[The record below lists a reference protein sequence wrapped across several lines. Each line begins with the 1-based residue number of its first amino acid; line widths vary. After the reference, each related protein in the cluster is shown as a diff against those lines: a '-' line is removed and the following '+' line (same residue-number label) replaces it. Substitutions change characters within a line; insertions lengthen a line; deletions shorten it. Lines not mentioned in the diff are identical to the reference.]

1 MGRRKTRGFGLI
13 WLAVLGMVM
22 PVAALQAA
30 DGPTVASVPVPSAT
44 PPSPAAPVAAVSD
57 VALSADGLLRG
68 QLLSPQGRGLAG
80 VQVTASSGNRS
91 LGSVTTDAEG
101 RFAIAGLNGGVV
113 TLVAGQTQT
122 VVRVWT
128 PKAAPAAAK
137 SSVLLVDGQ
146 SQALGQSWRGFKK
159 VVTNPWVIAGVVAAA
174 VAIPVAIHN
183 ANDDNPASP

>member
-1 MGRRKTRGFGLI
+1 MGRRKIRGFGLI
-13 WLAVLGMVM
+13 WLAVLGMVL
-22 PVAALQAA
+22 PVPVLQAA
-30 DGPTVASVPVPSAT
+30 DGPAAAVPTASAT
-44 PPSPAAPVAAVSD
+44 PPSPAVTVAAVSD

-80 VQVTASSGNRS
+80 VQIAAFSGNRS
-91 LGSVTTDAEG
+91 LGSATTDADG
-101 RFAIAGLNGGVV
+101 RFAIAGLKGGVV

-128 PKAAPAAAK
+128 PKGAPAAAK

-146 SQALGQSWRGFKK
+146 PQALGQSWRGFKK
-159 VVTNPWVIAGVVAAA
+159 VITNPWVIAGVVAAA

-183 ANDDNPASP
+183 ANDDDPASP